1 VISFNGSIVIE
12 RRIESVFEYVTDLEK
27 NPMWQSGMENAEIT
41 SEGPVSR
48 GTTYRCTNT
57 FMGKRYETEG
67 VVSEYSPNRKCFF
80 RFRAGDVTGET
91 RFIFESVDGTT
102 HFTAEGE
109 IHLSL
114 FFPIKNL
121 ANLKAERKLK
131 QDLSDLK
138 EILENGGERISLATG
153 RG

>member
-12 RRIESVFEYVTDLEK
+12 RPVESVFDFVTDLEK
-27 NPMWQSGMENAEIT
+27 NPRWQSGMENAEVT
-41 SEGPVSR
+41 SDGPVSK

-57 FMGKRYETEG
+57 FMGKRYDTEG
-67 VVSEYSPNRKCFF
+67 VVSEYAPNRKCSF
-80 RFRAGDVTGET
+80 RFKAGEVTGET
-91 RFIFESVDGTT
+91 RFIFEPIDGAT

-114 FFPIKNL
+114 FFPIKSL
-121 ANLKAERKLK
+121 ANLKAERKVR

-138 EILENGGERISLATG
+138 KILENGDELFSIATG